1 MTRIVMKGS
10 CKKDSKE
17 PLIGIL
23 RQSPRWVEQL
33 RGDRVSRL
41 ISSTSGRMGISLW
54 REEFPVGAS
63 CRTQIPIQG
72 FSERA
77 RSCDWSEY
85 HPLSWWRSPGGDVPL
100 SRRRGSPWDEEPL
113 SRWRG
118 LPGGD
123 APPRKHTPLWVDTLL
138 KRRQSR
144 DRSTSEKATVCTV
157 RRRGSPLGEGV
168 LR

>member
-10 CKKDSKE
+10 CKKASKE

-23 RQSPRWVEQL
+23 RRSPRWVEQL

-41 ISSTSGRMGISLW
+41 IASTSGRMRISLW

-113 SRWRG
+113 SRRRG

-123 APPRKHTPLWVDTLL
+123 APPRKHAPLWVDTLL
-138 KRRQSR
+138 RRRRQSR

-157 RRRGSPLGEGV
+157 RRLASA
-168 LR
+168 